1 MAGYYD
7 PDGFWVN
14 TDDSGTPTGYIADPL
29 NEQKGFGSGAG
40 TNVVTDPSGVSSGV
54 GNLAGLFTP
63 YKALFDK
70 IKSGN
75 AGATEYAAAAGIL
88 GLLVP
93 ALNKP
98 QTAGWKGSIDLS
110 KQYTRTPIAQPEYK
124 PYAQSAAPVMGRQFF
139 NTTYGAPPPV
149 AAPAPAAPNPD
160 LTEPSSTGGMARGG
174 IAGLRKFAG
183 GGFTSRETEDAPQQS
198 GPQFY
203 DYHVGANARMVNVPG
218 IENPV
223 LMFFDIPN
231 NRVVVSD
238 EGYWNPNAPIGEDL
252 NKAVSWAR
260 DQGLQAGVVVS
271 PYSWEAFGKDAIGE
285 DLDSGS
291 AHPRSMPGA
300 SFDQLKDYM
309 NAADFVVTDPYV
321 VSAQTATPGVQ
332 EKLIQITGMIGD
344 HANETGKPAWL
355 VLGGSEAP
363 AGTDP
368 NLIYNYTDQLLA
380 NAGNK
385 FNQVSVYE
393 GTRDGGGET
402 WDYLQ
407 ASNIL
412 AKNGIQPTGNYG
424 QAFETQTSIPVTPP
438 LGYDIGSLKVGSAQD
453 FLKGPNLQDP
463 SNWGKQAAYLD
474 PATALA
480 KSLSEKQQAP
490 QQPAALTGL
499 AGSLPSGWGGY
510 GAEQKIDWYNQNKVT
525 PEQLMGAGAGVTQ
538 QDIDWMKEHGYV
550 GSYESPTAQPLS
562 QFNLSQS
569 AMETSPIGSP
579 VTQTG
584 IAQAM
589 PMLPQT
595 PPPQPAPEP
604 MPRSPLPFEEPRLM
618 EELQSVQEA
627 AHGGLMGLAKGGR
640 AMPPRY
646 LRGETDGMQDKIPS
660 NIDGVQ
666 PAKLSHGEFVV
677 PADVVS
683 HLGNGNSD
691 AGAKVLYKMMD
702 RVRQARTGTKQ
713 QGKQINPEKF
723 TPGGIAGYAGG
734 GAVAF
739 AAGDLVSAGT
749 VTSGAPKGTSTE
761 TNISEWA
768 GPYVGDMLSK
778 TSALTNTPYQAYQ
791 GPLVAGTAPLQSKV
805 FGGLESLN
813 FPGQLGQSFT
823 AEGAYQLPTMT
834 PGGVTGQA
842 TGPTGIAA
850 QYMNPY
856 LSAVLTPQLDELRR
870 QSQITQMG
878 TAGKLAQAGAYG
890 GSRQAIMD
898 AETQRNLLQ
907 EQNKAIGTGYA
918 NAYDRA
924 MGQFNT
930 EQQQAKTLADMM
942 AGAGQ
947 QQRGIEQEGITALQ
961 KQYETELLDPY
972 TKLRF
977 QKEMLSG
984 LPVQTVSTTPNT
996 STMGQ
1001 LSGQF
1006 ADIQKLMAALG
1017 LG

>member
-1 MAGYYD
+1 MADYD
-7 PDGFWVN
+7 
-14 TDDSGTPTGYIADPL
+14 
-29 NEQKGFGSGAG
+29 
-40 TNVVTDPSGVSSGV
+40 SSDY
-54 GNLAGLFTP
+54 LAS
-63 YKALFDK
+63 
-70 IKSGN
+70 SGN
-75 AGATEYAAAAGIL
+75 AGYDASSDAMSDPGSTDPFSGVSGITSLLTPFKGIFDRLKSGNTTANDVNAALGVL
-88 GLLVP
+88 GLIMP
-93 ALNKP
+93 SLNRP
-98 QTAGWKGSIDLS
+98 QTKGWKGTIDLN
-110 KQYTRTPIAQPEYK
+110 KQYNRAPITQPEYK
-124 PYAQSAAPVMGRQFF
+124 PYAQSASPVMGRQFF
-139 NTTYGAPPPV
+139 NTTYGAAPPP
-149 AAPAPAAPNPD
+149 AAPPPSIPAPATPPLTDQGLDPNSPGD
-160 LTEPSSTGGMARGG
+160 SGGKARGG
-174 IAGLRKFAG
+174 IAALRRFDG
-183 GGFTSRETEDAPQQS
+183 GGNVDQPQRT

-203 DYHVGANARMVNVPG
+203 DYHVGANARMVDVPG

-223 LMFFDIPN
+223 LMFFDLQN

-238 EGYWNPNAPIGEDL
+238 EGYWNPKAPVGEDL
-252 NKAVSWAR
+252 SKAVAWAR

-271 PYSWEAFGKDAIGE
+271 PYSWDAFGKDAIGE
-285 DLDSGS
+285 DLESGS

-355 VLGGSEAP
+355 VLGGSTAP

-368 NLIYNYTDQLLA
+368 NVIYNYTDQLLA

-424 QAFETQTSIPVTPP
+424 QAFETQTSIPVTPA
-438 LGYDIGSLKVGSAQD
+438 LGYDIGSLKIGSAQD
-453 FLKGPNLQDP
+453 FLQGPNLQDP

-525 PEQLMGAGAGVTQ
+525 PDQLLGAGAGVTQ

-550 GSYESPTAQPLS
+550 GSYESPAAQPLS

-595 PPPQPAPEP
+595 PPPQPMPEP

-618 EELQSVQEA
+618 EEPQIVQEA
-627 AHGGLMGLAKGGR
+627 AHGGLMGLARGGR

-646 LRGETDGMQDKIPS
+646 LRGQTDGMADKIPS

-666 PAKLSHGEFVV
+666 PAKLSHGEFVI

-702 RVRQARTGTKQ
+702 RVRHARTGNKKQ
-713 QGKQINPEKF
+713 GRQINPEKF

-739 AAGDLVSAGT
+739 NAGGAAPAPPTAPL
-749 VTSGAPKGTSTE
+749 GASNE
-761 TNISEWA
+761 QNISEWA

-791 GPLVAGTAPLQSKV
+791 GPLVAGTSPLQSKV
-805 FGGLESLN
+805 FGGLEGLD
-813 FPGQLGQSFT
+813 FPGKLGQSFT
-823 AEGAYQLPTMT
+823 SQGAYQLPSMT

-842 TGPTGIAA
+842 AGPTGIAS

-870 QSQITQMG
+870 QAQITQMG
-878 TAGKLAQAGAYG
+878 TAGKLAQAGAFG

-924 MGQFNT
+924 MGQFNV
-930 EQQQAKTLADMM
+930 EQGQAKTLADMM

-977 QKEMLSG
+977 QKEMLQG
-984 LPVQTVSTTPNT
+984 LPVATASTTANT
-996 STMGQ
+996 SQMGEF
-1001 LSGQF
+1001 SGNFTDLVKSLQ
-1006 ADIQKLMAALG
+1006 ALG
-1017 LG
+1017 LKG